1 MRRMFLLITTGLL
14 ATACER
20 AAGGKLGL
28 GDPAP
33 KLAVAK
39 WVKGDPV
46 DLAAVKNKRIVV
58 VEFWATWCGPCVA
71 SVPHLTEIQRKYGDK
86 GVTVVGVTKSD
97 ERNTLEAV
105 ENFVKEQGDKLG
117 YAVAF
122 DKEGA
127 TSSAYMEASGEGGIP
142 TAFVV
147 DKAGRVAWIGHP
159 MDAMDQ
165 ALEQMIAGKYDI
177 ETARKVSALRLRC
190 EEAAM
195 ADKWDDVIRIA
206 DEWSSLAAADGR
218 PLEWKFRAY
227 AFGLNQPDKAKAAGE
242 KAVERM
248 KDNADWLNGFAW
260 NLLTSEE
267 DGGPYKALAL
277 AAAQRCHE
285 VSGGKN
291 WMYLDTLALA
301 KFVTGAAKEAVEIEK
316 TAIKLCDDKRL
327 LPGLEEALKRFEGGA
342 K

>member
-1 MRRMFLLITTGLL
+1 MAFSLL
-14 ATACER
+14 ATACEP
-20 AAGGKLGL
+20 AAGGKLTI

-33 KLAVAK
+33 KLTPTK
-39 WVKGDPV
+39 WVKGGPV
-46 DLAAVKNKRIVV
+46 DLAAVKDKRIVV

-71 SVPHLTEIQRKYGDK
+71 SVPHLTELQRKYGDK

-105 ENFVKEQGDKLG
+105 EKFVKEQGDKLG

-127 TSSAYMEASGEGGIP
+127 TYAAYMDAAGEDGIP

-147 DKAGRVAWIGHP
+147 DKAGRIAWIGNP
-159 MDAMDQ
+159 MDAMDT
-165 ALEQMIAGKYDI
+165 ALEAMLAGKYDM
-177 ETARKVSALRLRC
+177 ETARKMAALARRC

-206 DEWSSLAAADGR
+206 DEWSALAAADGR

-227 AFGLNQPDKAKAAGE
+227 ALGLNQPDKAKAAGE

-260 NLLTSEE
+260 NLLMTEE

-285 VSGGKN
+285 ASGGKN

-316 TAIKLCDDKRL
+316 KAIKLCDDKRSV
-327 LPGLEEALKRFEGGA
+327 PGLEEALKRFEGGE
-342 K
+342 KP